1 MCPIGLGVFIEFED
15 SNAFG
20 MNRLEN
26 GVDGAFGLL
35 IEDREIHFYPRR
47 GNGSGFSSIEAS
59 LVIAQPGLWHR

>member
-1 MCPIGLGVFIEFED
+1 MYPNGLGVFIEFED

-26 GVDGAFGLL
+26 GVDGGFGLL
-35 IEDREIHFYPRR
+35 IEDREIYSDPRR
-47 GNGSGFSSIEAS
+47 GNGSGFSFIEAP